1 MWSLAFITLAALAF
15 DLILHV
21 ATLIGLDPLDW
32 IQPGWLAVLLFWGIF
47 GAIVIIANIAEIHRR
62 RRARAAGLFLSD
74 PVSPA
79 WFKILVGIVILYAL
93 LNPLLADWPIM
104 RGGGQAVLLP
114 NGGYGLDPGHG
125 HPIEPITEA
134 EYHAYRRSLV
144 RTVTGLLLV
153 FYLPIAFHL
162 LCLATGR
169 NLCPT
174 TAPIG
179 PSAARW
185 ILIAKRWNKS

>member
-1 MWSLAFITLAALAF
+1 MWALAFIALAALTA

-32 IQPGWLAVLLFWGIF
+32 IQPGWLAVLLFWGTF
-47 GAIVIIANIAEIHRR
+47 GGIVSIANVAESRRR

-79 WFKILVGIVILYAL
+79 WFKILIGIVILYAV
-93 LNPLLADWPIM
+93 LNPLWAGWRTM
-104 RGGGQAVLLP
+104 RGGQTVHLP
-114 NGGYGLDPGHG
+114 NGSYGLDPGHG
-125 HPIEPITEA
+125 RPIEPITES

-162 LCLATGR
+162 FCLATGR
-169 NLCPT
+169 NLCLT
-174 TAPIG
+174 TAPTG
-179 PSAARW
+179 PSPARW
-185 ILIAKRWNKS
+185 ILIAWTWSKS